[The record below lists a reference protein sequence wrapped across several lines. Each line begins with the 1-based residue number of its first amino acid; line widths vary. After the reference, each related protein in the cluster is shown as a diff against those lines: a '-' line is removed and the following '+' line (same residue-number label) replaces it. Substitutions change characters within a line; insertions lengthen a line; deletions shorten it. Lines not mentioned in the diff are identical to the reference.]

1 VRVNQLGNTD
11 IRLSVIG
18 LGTYAIGGGDYKFGW
33 GPQDNKESIA
43 AIRRAVD
50 LGVNWIDTA
59 PLYGL
64 GHGEEIV
71 GQALEGI
78 RDKVI
83 ISTKCGLHMNETG
96 DGFLF
101 DLRSDSIRN
110 EVETSLKKLKT
121 DVIDLYQLHRPFP
134 EEQLEEGW
142 RTLEDLVKE
151 GKIRYAGVSTF
162 SLEQLKRVQS
172 LYPIDFLQP
181 YYSMLMPDI
190 EDGILDYCA
199 ANNIGVIVYSTMASG
214 LLTGKFTKE
223 RIKNLPENDLRH
235 VLEHFKEPFLSANL
249 QLVETL
255 RVIAQR
261 NNRTAAHL
269 AIAWVLRRPE
279 VTSAIVGARRPS
291 QIEETAPAGDW
302 VLTDKDKIELD
313 VILKDHHAR
322 LKELKAK
329 EESK

>member
-1 VRVNQLGNTD
+1 MIINQLGNTD
-11 IRLSVIG
+11 IQLSAIG

-33 GPQDNKESIA
+33 GPQDDKESIA
-43 AIRRAVD
+43 TIRRAVD
-50 LGVNWIDTA
+50 LGINWIDTA

-83 ISTKCGLHMNETG
+83 ISTKCGLHMNETR
-96 DGFLF
+96 DGFLY
-101 DLRSDSIRN
+101 DLRRDSIRN

-134 EEQLEEGW
+134 EEQLDDAWELMEE
-142 RTLEDLVKE
+142 LVKE
-151 GKIRYAGVSTF
+151 GKIRYAGCSAF
-162 SLEQLKRVQS
+162 NLEQLKRVHAI
-172 LYPIDFLQP
+172 YPVSFLQP
-181 YYSMLMPDI
+181 CYNMLERTIEEGIMDFCGTNRIGIITYSSMATGML
-190 EDGILDYCA
+190 
-199 ANNIGVIVYSTMASG
+199 SG
-214 LLTGKFTKE
+214 KLTKE
-223 RIKNLPENDLRH
+223 RVENLPENDLRH
-235 VLEHFKEPFLSANL
+235 VLDNFKEPFLSANL

-261 NNRTAAHL
+261 NNRTVAHL

-302 VLTDKDKIELD
+302 MLSDEDKEELDKILNE
-313 VILKDHHAR
+313 HHTR
-322 LKELKAK
+322 LNGLKAK
-329 EESK
+329 EG